1 MENDIHDLQKRII
14 AFRDARDWGQYHQ
27 PKELAISLAIE
38 AAELMEKFQW
48 HKGGTKEYQDEHREE
63 IGEEL
68 ADVFIYAL
76 NLAHQMG
83 FDVKAIV
90 EDKLRKSGLKYPVEK
105 AKGSDKK
112 YTEL

>member
-1 MENDIHDLQKRII
+1 MENDIKDLQKRII
-14 AFRDARDWGQYHQ
+14 AFRDARDWAKFHQ

-38 AAELMEKFQW
+38 AAELLEKFQW
-48 HKGGTKEYQDEHREE
+48 QKGGTKEYQDENRED
-63 IGEEL
+63 IGDEL

-83 FDVKAIV
+83 FDVKEIV
-90 EDKLRKSGLKYPVEK
+90 EEKLKKSGLKYPVEK
-105 AKGSDKK
+105 AKGTDKK